1 MIIES
6 CHELVPPEE
15 VKPIIEK
22 IINNYITEYCQNQHI
37 TIGLNTIR
45 EILARMPLALD
56 EAQIEYLVQFRH
68 FKKNSSVR
76 MAGKPL
82 VNFFRDVCPQLLP
95 KKYVGRFTDVD
106 QAIPKDEMI
115 YGERR
120 MVTGIDGVELLKEG
134 ADVAAERILTD
145 ADLKKIR
152 IRKLKQA
159 ARTVDKQGFADSDS
173 DDENLEDL
181 SSLSD
186 KDEGEDDEAG
196 SEEGEAEMSEEAED
210 EQEEEKKEDSEK
222 LSKSKLAKVDNKLK
236 DEEKRRAA
244 MAKAEE

>member
-1 MIIES
+1 
-6 CHELVPPEE
+6 
-15 VKPIIEK
+15 
-22 IINNYITEYCQNQHI
+22 
-37 TIGLNTIR
+37 
-45 EILARMPLALD
+45 
-56 EAQIEYLVQFRH
+56 
-68 FKKNSSVR
+68 
-76 MAGKPL
+76 
-82 VNFFRDVCPQLLP
+82 
-95 KKYVGRFTDVD
+95 
-106 QAIPKDEMI
+106 MI

-120 MVTGIDGVELLKEG
+120 MITGIDGVELLKEG

-159 ARTVDKQGFADSDS
+159 ARTVDKRGFADSDS

-186 KDEGEDDEAG
+186 KDEDEDDEAG

-222 LSKSKLAKVDNKLK
+222 LSKSKLAKVDSKLK